1 MDLIDKYLGEGKGD
15 KKFFMAGYV
24 THNQKIKGTM
34 YRVGKSMSGPFV
46 MDVVDV
52 KSNKKEEKEFSSA
65 REMKAYWQKIHKA
78 NLK

>member
-1 MDLIDKYLGEGKGD
+1 MDLVDKYLGEA
-15 KKFFMAGYV
+15 KKLFMAGYV
-24 THNQKIKGTM
+24 THNQKIKATM

-46 MDVVDV
+46 MDIVDV

-65 REMKAYWQKIHKA
+65 REMKAYWKKIHKA